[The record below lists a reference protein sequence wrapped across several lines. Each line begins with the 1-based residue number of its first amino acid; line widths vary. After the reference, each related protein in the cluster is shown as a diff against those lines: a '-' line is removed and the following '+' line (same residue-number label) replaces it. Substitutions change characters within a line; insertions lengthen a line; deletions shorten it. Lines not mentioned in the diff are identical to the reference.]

1 MRTSKEWMREDTSQ
15 FLKWKSYQS
24 TGAKAVLARFGARP
38 VSGGPNQPV
47 DAADVRRRAVLWGAS
62 NEFAVCTAAC
72 VRLRWSAAGG
82 ARFAPQAGQTRPCC
96 SDQLERARGAER
108 MQCRPSQIDLLSLYL
123 PNQVSTFDWRS
134 SRSPPTERKVS
145 NGGSSPQ
152 RR

>member
-1 MRTSKEWMREDTSQ
+1 MRTSKEWMGEDTSQ

-72 VRLRWSAAGG
+72 VRLRWFAADG
-82 ARFAPQAGQTRPCC
+82 ARFAAQAQQTRPVAT
-96 SDQLERARGAER
+96 SSSEHEERRR
-108 MQCRPSQIDLLSLYL
+108 CDPDRYKSIL
-123 PNQVSTFDWRS
+123 FRS
-134 SRSPPTERKVS
+134 IFRFRSPPLT
-145 NGGSSPQ
+145 GGPRARH
-152 RR
+152 RRREKGFQWRVVPSTL

>member
-15 FLKWKSYQS
+15 FLKWKSYLS

-72 VRLRWSAAGG
+72 VGLRWSAAGG
-82 ARFAPQAGQTRPCC
+82 ARFASQAQQTRSR
-96 SDQLERARGAER
+96 SDQFERARGAER
-108 MQCRPSQIDLLSLYL
+108 MRCRPLQIVLLSLYL
-123 PNQVSTFDWRS
+123 PIQVSTFDWRS
-134 SRSPPTERKVS
+134 SRLPPTERKVS